1 MWTCW
6 LWAIHTCDISRPEKN
21 IKCPVLFLSVLFLP
35 DCVNYLGHFSE
46 SSSPKMYFTKK
57 KKCFLLSSLYMFL
70 GSNSS
75 KREELCLWC
84 DLCIGRVGSIARTY
98 DAWCDCRVD
107 EIVLAE
113 TWVEGRRWGLL
124 DKRCQI
130 IIRRKKLILV
140 LNIVEGK
147 VQFPETYYIWW
158 RNKVKSVPSLQMR
171 RYDRADQWKV
181 ASEVLVLFLLL
192 WWNIQG
198 KSILGEKQFV

>member
-6 LWAIHTCDISRPEKN
+6 LWAIHNT
-21 IKCPVLFLSVLFLP
+21 VLHILP
-35 DCVNYLGHFSE
+35 
-46 SSSPKMYFTKK
+46 
-57 KKCFLLSSLYMFL
+57 SLYIFL

-124 DKRCQI
+124 DNRCQI
-130 IIRRKKLILV
+130 IIRMKKLILV

-171 RYDRADQWKV
+171 RYDRVDQWKD